1 MYTQPI
7 NLKHWKERENQTAE
21 PLWNPAEWWS
31 PGGTLQNGGHLLEP
45 CRMVVACWNPAEWWS
60 PGGTLQNDGCLV
72 EPCRMVITWWNP
84 AEWWSLVG
92 TLQNG
97 GCLVTT
103 SVFFQSF
110 CTPRG
115 RVNSNLVFFSFS
127 VPLGLGLSYVTKDV
141 KVNPNPTVYTACFPP
156 TDLQHVQNVCSVL
169 SKVCNEL
176 STCSRKI

>member
-31 PGGTLQNGGHLLEP
+31 PGGTLP
-45 CRMVVACWNPAEWWS
+45 
-60 PGGTLQNDGCLV
+60 NDGCLV

-103 SVFFQSF
+103 SFFFSQSF

-115 RVNSNLVFFSFS
+115 SVNSNLVFFSLFVPPGVGLTLTWSSS
-127 VPLGLGLSYVTKDV
+127 VFLYP
-141 KVNPNPTVYTACFPP
+141 
-156 TDLQHVQNVCSVL
+156 
-169 SKVCNEL
+169 
-176 STCSRKI
+176 